1 MYHVFEHPTA
11 ADRLAVLSDDDWRN
25 LSAEQRTGYTLRRGG
40 FRTALDAVLAMLD
53 LAARLSARCRR
64 PHTLLCH

>member
-1 MYHVFEHPTA
+1 MYHVYETPTA

-25 LSAEQRTGYTLRRGG
+25 LPAEQRQNYTLRRGG

-64 PHTLLCH
+64 PHALSAN